1 MPASGIHSPI
11 LRRTSTALALLA
23 AAWINVNCCR
33 LAQAE
38 NAFVPAV
45 ATAESLPPCHAHRYA
60 PGAARES
67 PVGDTPA
74 REIPADE
81 TTCPVCSAFAYQEQ
95 RFVSVD
101 PAPGAMLDAPTP
113 RWLPAAFLALILN
126 APASS
131 ALADPR
137 DRSPA
142 GVRAAAPLYLQ
153 HRVLLI

>member
-45 ATAESLPPCHAHRYA
+45 ATAESLPPCHAHRAA
-60 PGAARES
+60 PGASRES
-67 PVGDTPA
+67 PAGETPA
-74 REIPADE
+74 GE

-101 PAPGAMLDAPTP
+101 PAPGAVLDATAP
-113 RWLPAAFLALILN
+113 RWTPAAFVELFFN

-131 ALADPR
+131 APADPR
-137 DRSPA
+137 DRSRT
-142 GVRAAAPLYLQ
+142 GVRAAAPLYVQ

>member
-1 MPASGIHSPI
+1 VSASGIHSPI

-45 ATAESLPPCHAHRYA
+45 ETAESLPPCHAHRAASREA
-60 PGAARES
+60 PAGK
-67 PVGDTPA
+67 TPA
-74 REIPADE
+74 GE

-101 PAPGAMLDAPTP
+101 PAPGAVLDAPTP
-113 RWLPAAFLALILN
+113 RWMPAAFLELTLIDSPG
-126 APASS
+126 AARAEQWS
-131 ALADPR
+131 
-137 DRSPA
+137 RSPP